1 MSQNKNNKQLNTMSS
16 DGSHGGGEL
25 SELARKF
32 KQQPLIFTG
41 TILVLVLVI
50 VAFVLLPMDAA
61 PWSSGGLSSDLL
73 TFGSYDGIPVELTP
87 DSYFAKMRQSYIEYY
102 ANSYGWRGEGAET
115 QATRQAF
122 QSALVRTAI
131 FESAKK
137 AHYAP
142 PKALVDKKV
151 AALPKYQENG
161 VFSVLRYRQE
171 SAARHLETIQE
182 LRDDMII
189 QRYQHDMAGFFA
201 DAEDANPDV
210 SSEGKFIPAIKIASK
225 EVDFIA
231 SMAKDARRFSL
242 IAFPY
247 ADYPDA
253 ELIAYIEK
261 NPDFFKT
268 THLSQI
274 TLTSSEA
281 DAGTVLASISSGATN
296 FEEAAK
302 AQSKDSFADSGG
314 DAGERMAY
322 QLDSLIPSEEDR
334 RAVVNLTAGSVSAV
348 IKTSSGWTIFRAE
361 SAAKPADTADSAVL
375 TNVRTHLGEAE
386 RGVIEDW
393 LIAKAQSF
401 AADADATGLDA
412 ALSKHS
418 VSASDFGPVPINYGD
433 NPLFETL
440 AKSNSGSSPELRAGV
455 QNENFWR
462 TAFSLAAG
470 KISAPFVIDAS
481 LNSVVVLASRKAAAE
496 DSTANEA
503 GEAEEAEEKT
513 RAYFLDTFMD
523 KSLQDNL
530 STAILKSGKS
540 IDNFTARYAALF
552 QRPDSQQNG
561 N

>member
-1 MSQNKNNKQLNTMSS
+1 MAQNKNKKHLDTVKS
-16 DGSHGGGEL
+16 DGGSRGSGGEL

-61 PWSSGGLSSDLL
+61 PWGSGGLSSDQLV
-73 TFGSYDGIPVELTP
+73 FGSYDGIPVELTP
-87 DSYFAKMRQSYIEYY
+87 DSFFAKMRQSYIEYY
-102 ANSYGWRGEGAET
+102 ANSFGWRGEGAER
-115 QATRQAF
+115 QATQQAF
-122 QSALVRTAI
+122 QSALIRTAI
-131 FESAKK
+131 FQAAKK

-161 VFSVLRYRQE
+161 VFSGLRYRQE
-171 SAARHLETIQE
+171 SSARHLETIKE
-182 LRDDMII
+182 VRDDMII
-189 QRYQHDMAGFFA
+189 QRYQDDMAGTFTG
-201 DAEDANPDV
+201 AEDANPDV

-225 EVDFIA
+225 EADFIA
-231 SMAKDARRFSL
+231 SMAKNARLFSL

-247 ADYPDA
+247 TDYPNSEIA
-253 ELIAYIEK
+253 AYIEK
-261 NPDFFKT
+261 NPDIFKT

-281 DAGTVLASISSGATN
+281 DANTVLASITSGASN
-296 FEEAAK
+296 FEDAAK

-322 QLDSLIPSEEDR
+322 QLDSLIPSEQDR
-334 RAVVNLTAGSVSAV
+334 SAVINLAAGSVSAV

-361 SAAKPADTADSAVL
+361 SAAKPADTSDSASL
-375 TNVRTHLGEAE
+375 ADIRSHLIESE

-401 AADADATGLDA
+401 AEDADAGGLGA
-412 ALSKHS
+412 ALRKHN
-418 VSASDFGPVPINYGD
+418 VSAADFGPIPINYGD

-440 AKSNSGSSPELRAGV
+440 SNSNSVSSPELRTAA

-481 LNSVVVLASRKAAAE
+481 MNSVVVLAAREEQAA
-496 DSTANEA
+496 
-503 GEAEEAEEKT
+503 GGGVGGAEEAAEKT
-513 RAYFLDTFMD
+513 REYFLGTFMD

-530 STAILKSGKS
+530 TTAILKSGKS
-540 IDNFTARYAALF
+540 IDNFSARYAALF
-552 QRPDSQQNG
+552 QRPDSQ
-561 N
+561 